1 MGVVQTLNPDN
12 PPYAS
17 AMTENIPI
25 RGIDKIDR
33 HTNIANRSLALE
45 QHIMEK
51 VLLFFHMILTSLL
64 QQSFCSEIYPG
75 IVSTILCY
83 LVAKH
88 MSIWDALKILFITIV
103 SHDNYS
109 SPYLVCIQIV
119 QMHCIIRMIRDVIGS
134 N

>member
-45 QHIMEK
+45 QHSMEK

-64 QQSFCSEIYPG
+64 QQSFCSVLKSIWALYPRYS
-75 IVSTILCY
+75 VY

-88 MSIWDALKILFITIV
+88 MSIWGVLKNIV
-103 SHDNYS
+103 HYN
-109 SPYLVCIQIV
+109 CIPRQL
-119 QMHCIIRMIRDVIGS
+119 QQPL
-134 N
+134 